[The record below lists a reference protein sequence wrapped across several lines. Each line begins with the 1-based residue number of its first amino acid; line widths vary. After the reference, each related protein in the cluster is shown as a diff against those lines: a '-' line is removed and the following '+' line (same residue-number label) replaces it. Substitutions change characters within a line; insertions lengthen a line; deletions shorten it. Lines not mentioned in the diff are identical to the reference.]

1 MILLF
6 SIFTMKLLIACML
19 LLSPVAAFF
28 LPDHQSCKASSSLVL
43 KGYLDALG
51 AIPPPEEE
59 KIDDSREAT
68 MMAKDAIDRAG
79 PSDWSQFV
87 DFK

>member
-1 MILLF
+1 
-6 SIFTMKLLIACML
+6 MKLSIACL
-19 LLSPVAAFF
+19 LVAPVAAFA
-28 LPDHQSCKASSSLVL
+28 PHSTYNKASFVVVL
-43 KGYLDALG
+43 KGYLDNLG

-68 MMAKDAIDRAG
+68 MMAKEAIDRAG